1 MQSVVRW
8 TDALSKRGRW
18 GLASVVGMTLCS
30 VLPAVA
36 QIAPLAMPAPGV
48 PAQPAAPPPVQAP
61 EGAVGGMGDVNIYPK
76 RVVLDD
82 HQRIGSIGLFNRT
95 IAAGEYE
102 ITLSDL
108 MMTTAGRLVDL
119 ASITDPAVRAR
130 AHPAGEILRWSP
142 HRVTLPGN
150 EAQTVRV
157 MLNARPSTPPG
168 EYRSHFMILSVPPST
183 DGLSIDDAAG
193 QKPNGIG
200 VRIIPR
206 FGISIPVIVR
216 IGDTTLDVGLRDP
229 AVVPAQSGGAADG
242 KVVSLTILRSG
253 TRSAFGDITITAPG
267 SRAPIA
273 QMKGVGVYTEV
284 DERQVQVPIDP
295 KADPKFTTHGAHLTI
310 TYTDDDVTPGKTL
323 ARQEFVVP

>member
-8 TDALSKRGRW
+8 TGALSQLLRYGAGAW
-18 GLASVVGMTLCS
+18 ALCLA
-30 VLPAVA
+30 LPAVA
-36 QIAPLAMPAPGV
+36 QITPLAMPAPASR
-48 PAQPAAPPPVQAP
+48 AQPAATPPPAQAP
-61 EGAVGGMGDVNIYPK
+61 DGAVGGMGDVNIYPK

-82 HQRIGSIGLFNRT
+82 HQRIGSIGLFNRSV
-95 IAAGEYE
+95 APGDYE
-102 ITLSDL
+102 ITVSDM
-108 MMTTAGRLVDL
+108 MMTTNGRLVDL
-119 ASITDPAVRAR
+119 ATVTDPVARAR
-130 AHPAGEILRWSP
+130 VHPAGEILRWSP

-157 MLNARPSTPPG
+157 MLNARPNTPPG

-229 AVVPAQSGGAADG
+229 AVIPAPPGGAPDG
-242 KVVSLTILRSG
+242 KVVALTLLRSG
-253 TRSAFGDITITAPG
+253 TRSAFGDITITAAG
-267 SRAPIA
+267 SRGPIA
-273 QMKGVGVYTEV
+273 QMKGIGVYTEV
-284 DERQVQVPIDP
+284 GERQVEVPIDP
-295 KADPKFTTHGAHLTI
+295 KADPKFTTHGARLTI
-310 TYTDDDVTPGKTL
+310 TYTDDDMTPGKTL